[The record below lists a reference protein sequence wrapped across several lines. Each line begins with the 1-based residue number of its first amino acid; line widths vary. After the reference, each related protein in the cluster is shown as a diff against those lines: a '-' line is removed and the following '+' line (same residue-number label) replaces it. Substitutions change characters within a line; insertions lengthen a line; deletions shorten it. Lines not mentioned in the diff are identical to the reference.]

1 MRIVSRKI
9 STLRLDPD
17 NARKHGT
24 EDIKAIAR
32 SLDSAG
38 QQTPIVIT
46 SEGIVVKGNGTL
58 EAAKLLGWQTIQT
71 VTTTLTGKAL
81 DAYKIADNRT
91 AELSEWDT
99 AKLIA
104 QLETFEAEM
113 LEATGYDSESL
124 LALIAEHT
132 PPEPEPVVTEDEVP
146 PTPIKATTATGD
158 LWILGSHRVLCGDSE
173 QEHDV
178 AKLLGGAKPF
188 MMVTDPPYGVDY
200 DAQWRIDSGLNTTSA
215 TGRVTNDDKWDW
227 TKAWELFPGD
237 VAYVWHAGIRS
248 PEVAGSLETA
258 GLMRRNLIIWAK
270 SVMVIG
276 RGNYHHQHEP
286 CWYTVRKGA
295 PNARFTERRTETTL
309 FKHIDDNLSPGELV
323 FLARD
328 EAKKVYAIGGNT
340 SCLWQIPKPHRS
352 ETGHS
357 TQKPVECMWRPMR
370 NHQCQEVYDPF
381 LGSGTTLIAAE
392 QLGRSCYAM
401 EIAPQYV
408 DVAIMRWEAYT
419 GREAVLA
426 STGQTFAELVLER
439 SRPPKAAT
447 ATKTPRKAKAVK

>member
-9 STLRLDPD
+9 ASLRLDPD
-17 NARKHGT
+17 NARKHAT
-24 EDIKAIAR
+24 DDIKAIAK
-32 SLDSAG
+32 SLENAE

-46 SEGIVVKGNGTL
+46 KDGTVVKGNGTV
-58 EAAKLLGWQTIQT
+58 EAAKLLGWTSILT

-99 AKLIA
+99 TKLIA
-104 QLETFEAEM
+104 QLQTFEDDM
-113 LEATGYDSESL
+113 LAATGYDSESL

-132 PPEPEPVVTEDEVP
+132 APEPEPVVDEDEVP
-146 PTPIKATTATGD
+146 LPPAMPCTATGD
-158 LWILGSHRVLCGDSE
+158 LWQLGNHRVLCGDSE
-173 QEHDV
+173 QQHDV
-178 AKLLGGAKPF
+178 AKLLNGAKPF
-188 MMVTDPPYGVDY
+188 LMVTDPPYGVEY
-200 DAQWRIDSGLNTTSA
+200 DAKWRKDSGLNTGGA
-215 TGRVTNDDKWDW
+215 YGKVTNDHQCDW
-227 TKAWELFPGD
+227 EKAWKLFPGD
-237 VAYVWHAGIRS
+237 VAYVWHAGIKS
-248 PEVAGSLETA
+248 PEVADSLERV
-258 GLMRRNLIIWAK
+258 GLFRRNLIIWAK

-286 CWYTVRKGA
+286 CWYVVRKGA

-309 FKHIDDNLSPGELV
+309 FKNIEDNLAPGELV

-357 TQKPVECMWRPMR
+357 TQKPVECMWRPIR
-370 NHQCQEVYDPF
+370 NHICDEVYDPF

-392 QLGRSCYAM
+392 QLGRTCFGM
-401 EIAPQYV
+401 EISREYV
-408 DVAIMRWEAYT
+408 DVIIMRWEAYT
-419 GREAVLA
+419 GREAILA
-426 STGQTFAELVLER
+426 ATGETFAKVKAKR
-439 SRPPKAAT
+439 SKAAT
-447 ATKTPRKAKAVK
+447 KTSKAKATAK